1 MARSVL
7 SARPHEDLLSFLLGS
22 PPHRVL
28 GPRIRSRVEV
38 EQLGR
43 RLDERAF
50 DTDTVGAGDQRLF
63 LRRQQWLERRPG
75 RSAGD
80 ACGLRFVRED
90 GLYEAR
96 GVQPDG

>member
-7 SARPHEDLLSFLLGS
+7 SARPHEDLLSLLLGS

-28 GPRIRSRVEV
+28 GPRIRSRVEL

-50 DTDTVGAGDQRLF
+50 DTVVAGGQRFF
-63 LRRQQWLERRPG
+63 LRRQQWLERRPR